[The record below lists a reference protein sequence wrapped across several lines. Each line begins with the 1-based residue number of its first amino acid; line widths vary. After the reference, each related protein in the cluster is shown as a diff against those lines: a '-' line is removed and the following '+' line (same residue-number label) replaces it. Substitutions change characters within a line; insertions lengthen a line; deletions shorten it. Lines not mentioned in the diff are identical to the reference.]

1 MRRGIP
7 DNELALAYEL
17 RQAGITWKWIAYGLG
32 VSWRALRTE
41 LQQRIA
47 GQLEDP
53 RTKTPRAIVEAA
65 TLQRRT
71 SRLSWRAI
79 AAHYGVDP
87 AALRFAVAR
96 RCRPCS
102 D

>member
-1 MRRGIP
+1 MSRSGRPAAIP

-32 VSWRALRTE
+32 VSWKALR
-41 LQQRIA
+41 
-47 GQLEDP
+47 
-53 RTKTPRAIVEAA
+53 
-65 TLQRRT
+65 
-71 SRLSWRAI
+71 S
-79 AAHYGVDP
+79 
-87 AALRFAVAR
+87 AVAR